1 MLMNENEGERRR
13 EMPEKEKYMVPSKRF
28 FLWLTFLVT
37 VSFLGCGVD
46 NNVTPREGGISGTA
60 VDKSAKPLEGVLV
73 SWAGDRGKYGK
84 SDATGTFIVD
94 NVNFGDQVFLA
105 EKAGYRTLS
114 FTVPV
119 YSGAITQLKKVVL
132 ETASFDFREIKIEKV
147 SATHA
152 VISWKTTEFTNG
164 VLEFGETEAFGRTVR
179 ETTGVYATLHT
190 LTISDLK
197 SEKRY
202 FFRIIASREN
212 RPSETSAVYDFQTV
226 PTLEDTTPPAAPNG
240 LGIALTEYAN
250 QVTLFWAPNTETDL
264 KGYKLYR
271 SELPSSGFAALGNI
285 VVTKGTERYID
296 VGVVT
301 GKKYYYRVAA
311 LDQANNEGS
320 ASDIVSMV
328 IPGDLS
334 REVVWTR
341 ANSPY
346 LLAGD
351 LDIANTGVLRIDPG
365 VEVRIADYDGIRRG
379 DTQKVEI
386 RVKGAIIANA
396 ANDVPIVFTS
406 SRATP
411 AAGDWGGISFISA
424 VEGGSKLDNV
434 LLAYAG
440 TGLKL
445 SATKSTFQSLEI
457 KHCQVGVAA
466 SQSSQLT
473 LATFTIRNCDD
484 GMLIRNNT
492 APIVQGA
499 LFSNCK
505 RGLTSS
511 GNDGA
516 TFRLNDFLEF
526 TDYGLTMSD
535 TTGTLLVEDNLFVS
549 TVGLG
554 LHIVD
559 YTPRVW
565 YNTFDTPLGIR
576 IDRTNPIVEKNI
588 LVTTKSVT
596 GQGFKGIEHLGG
608 VSPLP
613 TFGPNDLFGFP
624 VGKDY
629 VGCASTAGSLGSQP
643 LFMRDLGGSTYDYRL
658 RQAFPATNDVWGIRR
673 QSAPRE

>member
-1 MLMNENEGERRR
+1 MR
-13 EMPEKEKYMVPSKRF
+13 MVPSKRF

-37 VSFLGCGVD
+37 LSFLGCGVD
-46 NNVTPREGGISGTA
+46 NNVTPREGGVSGTV
-60 VDKSAKPLEGVLV
+60 VDKSAKPLDGVLV
-73 SWAGDRGKYGK
+73 SWIGDRGKYSK
-84 SDATGTFIVD
+84 TDATGTFLVD
-94 NVNFGDQVFLA
+94 NVNFGDQTFLA
-105 EKAGYRTLS
+105 ERSGYRPLS
-114 FTVPV
+114 FVVPI

-132 ETASFDFREIKIEKV
+132 ETASFDYRDIKIEKV

-152 VISWKTTEFTNG
+152 EISWKTTEFTNG
-164 VLEFGETEAFGRTVR
+164 VIEYGESESFGRTVR
-179 ETTGVYATLHT
+179 ETSGVYATLHR
-190 LTISDLK
+190 LTIPDLT

-202 FFRIIASREN
+202 FFRIVASREN
-212 RPSETSAVYDFQTV
+212 RPSETSATADFQTV
-226 PTLEDTTPPAAPNG
+226 PPLEDSTPPAAPIG
-240 LGIALTEYAN
+240 IGIALTEYPN

-271 SELPSSGFAALGNI
+271 SEFPSAGFAAINN
-285 VVTKGTERYID
+285 VVVSKGTERYID
-296 VGVVT
+296 VGVTT

-311 LDQANNEGS
+311 LDQAGNEGS

-334 REVVWTR
+334 KEVIWTR

-351 LDIANTGVLRIDPG
+351 LDIVTTGILRIDPG
-365 VEVRIADYDGIRRG
+365 VEIRMADYDGLRRG
-379 DTQKVEI
+379 DAQKVEI
-386 RVKGAIIANA
+386 RVSGTIIANA
-396 ANDVPIVFTS
+396 AGDVPIVFTS

-411 AAGDWGGISFISA
+411 AADDWGGISFTNA
-424 VEGGSKLDNV
+424 VDGASKLDNV

-440 TGLKL
+440 TGLKI

-457 KHCQVGVAA
+457 KNCKVGVVA
-466 SQSSQLT
+466 SLSTQLT
-473 LATFTIRNCDD
+473 LASFTIRSCED

-492 APIVQGA
+492 SPVIQGA
-499 LFSNCK
+499 LFSNCL

-535 TTGTLLVEDNLFVS
+535 TAGTLLVEDNLFVS

-554 LHIVD
+554 LHVVD
-559 YTPRVW
+559 QTPHVW
-565 YNTFDTPLGIR
+565 YNTFDSPLGIR
-576 IDRTNPIVEKNI
+576 IDRTNPIIEKNI
-588 LVTTKSVT
+588 LVTTRSVT

-608 VSPLP
+608 ATPLP
-613 TFGPNDLFGFP
+613 LFGPNDLFGFP
-624 VGKDY
+624 VGKEY
-629 VGCASTAGSLGSQP
+629 VGCSPAAGSLASQP

-673 QSAPRE
+673 QSVPRQ